1 MRRAQRRAHTAP
13 DEPLINI
20 TPLIDV
26 VFVILIAFI
35 VIAPLLEMDRVELAS
50 GAHNGSTTHIQDAS
64 QIQIHVYKDNTI
76 ALNSQKV
83 SAKALPKLLRDAK
96 TRFPKM
102 RPQLFH
108 DKEAHF
114 GTYQSVKTSL
124 EAAGFQEVDVVLS
137 PS

>member
-1 MRRAQRRAHTAP
+1 MRSSRKRAHTAP

-50 GAHNGSTTHIQDAS
+50 GAHMHPSAHFQDAS

-76 ALNSQKV
+76 AMNSQKITL
-83 SAKALPKLLRDAK
+83 KMLPKMLSEAK
-96 TRFPKM
+96 QRHPKM

-108 DKEAHF
+108 DKEAYF
-114 GTYQSVKTSL
+114 GTYQAVKTSL
-124 EAAGFQEVDVVLS
+124 ERAGFQEVDVVLS